1 MKKPSNT
8 LMFVFKAKPCSE
20 RETKCA
26 DKMMCFAE
34 TSRCDGFP
42 TCSDKS
48 DEDNCTGMTFAVIY
62 DSFKLSLPHIINQII
77 N

>member
-1 MKKPSNT
+1 
-8 LMFVFKAKPCSE
+8 
-20 RETKCA
+20 
-26 DKMMCFAE
+26 MMCFAE

-62 DSFKLSLPHIINQII
+62 DSFKLSLPHIINHNSKLTIWSVEYRLYDKKKKR
-77 N
+77 